1 MRVRAF
7 AAMGAAAALAAMGC
21 SYARG
26 AGAPMRGAA
35 GRAGYAPGV
44 GEGYWIWQDA
54 SGWHLRTTSDL
65 PRRFQGSVETVGGG
79 TIESLKPV
87 GVAGVSLAANGRRL
101 EFQWAGEAV
110 EQGFDWASP
119 SGCNRF
125 AVYVDGEPRPLD
137 VHLGAADE
145 TPARV
150 PFAVCR

>member
-1 MRVRAF
+1 MRARAF

-26 AGAPMRGAA
+26 VGAPMRVTA
-35 GRAGYAPGV
+35 GRAGYAPGL
-44 GEGYWIWQDA
+44 GEGYWIWQDDA
-54 SGWHLRTTSDL
+54 GWHLRTTSDL
-65 PRRFQGSVETVGGG
+65 PRRFRGSVETVGGG
-79 TIESLKPV
+79 AIERLKPV

-101 EFQWAGEAV
+101 EFQWAGESV

-125 AVYVDGEPRPLD
+125 AVYVDDEPRPLA

-145 TPARV
+145 SPARV